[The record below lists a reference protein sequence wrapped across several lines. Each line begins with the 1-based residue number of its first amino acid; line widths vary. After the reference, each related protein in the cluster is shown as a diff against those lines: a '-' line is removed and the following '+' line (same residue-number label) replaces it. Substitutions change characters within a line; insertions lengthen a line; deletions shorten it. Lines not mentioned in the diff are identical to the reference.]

1 MISEGVISCSSST
14 VLTAV
19 EVVLSGQYKHKPAR
33 LEAFQKQV
41 VLHSFYFLISI
52 KSLEITD
59 TMFDIFQSAFGLEEM
74 TLEKLHIFKQKAS
87 VFLIPRRHGKTW
99 IVVAI
104 ISLILSNLSNVQIGY
119 VAHQKHVASAV
130 FTEIIDTLTKSF
142 DSKRVEV
149 NKETC
154 FNGG

>member
-1 MISEGVISCSSST
+1 M
-14 VLTAV
+14 
-19 EVVLSGQYKHKPAR
+19 
-33 LEAFQKQV
+33 
-41 VLHSFYFLISI
+41 LHSFYFLISI

-149 NKETC
+149 NKETSTITFRHSGKISSTVMCATC
-154 FNGG
+154 FNKNVRPDVSVLGNCRA